1 MAGMQLRGYLLHF
14 LVADFSDI
22 NLAPKK
28 VSAENALVTLRQQLL
43 CSGDLIIKKHTH
55 FTMPLYGK

>member
-28 VSAENALVTLRQQLL
+28 VSAENALVTPQTAAFMQWG
-43 CSGDLIIKKHTH
+43 SDH
-55 FTMPLYGK
+55 